1 MTPVLQNYYIDYENG
16 ILKDNIKIKQET
28 VAGKVFNIVSYIY
41 NNNDTF
47 NDPLLLESRGIT
59 FEEDGKIVSR
69 PFEKFFGLDGSQW
82 TLSKDL
88 DFTDAEFY
96 LKVDGSMIT
105 FVPIDGQIYA
115 KTKKSF
121 FSDVAIS
128 CQNDFGNN
136 ELLKHLITSFPN
148 LTFIF
153 EYTSPSNRVVID
165 YGKTPELTLLAVRGN
180 ITGEYIPIGMYS
192 FYNILHSDWKNSNI
206 NFVKKYDNLT
216 IFDAINETHNEDS
229 DIEGFVAVL
238 KTGQR
243 VKLKCDPYLAK
254 HRVLDE
260 FNAKNLATLIAKD
273 LHDDLKPVLSP
284 ERKNILEN
292 LEKIILKELEIYS
305 QVVYNLV
312 SEWEGKS
319 LREIGTNYGKHPQ
332 FNPAINIFKQ
342 LGDND
347 DIIVQHYLK
356 HRVENFSTKPLW

>member
-1 MTPVLQNYYIDYENG
+1 MTPILQNYYIDYENG

-59 FEEDGKIVSR
+59 FDEDGKIVSR
-69 PFEKFFGLDGSQW
+69 PFEKFFNLDGSQW

-136 ELLKHLITSFPN
+136 PELINFINKYKN
-148 LTFIF
+148 ATFIF

-165 YGKTPELTLLAVRGN
+165 YGSKPQLTLLAARFNDDGFYM
-180 ITGEYIPIGMYS
+180 TRQMLELIPDFTS
-192 FYNILHSDWKNSNI
+192 FTL
-206 NFVKKYDNLT
+206 VKKYDNLT

>member
-1 MTPVLQNYYIDYENG
+1 
-16 ILKDNIKIKQET
+16 
-28 VAGKVFNIVSYIY
+28 
-41 NNNDTF
+41 
-47 NDPLLLESRGIT
+47 
-59 FEEDGKIVSR
+59 
-69 PFEKFFGLDGSQW
+69 
-82 TLSKDL
+82 
-88 DFTDAEFY
+88 
-96 LKVDGSMIT
+96 MIT

-136 ELLKHLITSFPN
+136 PELINLVTSYPMI
-148 LTFIF
+148 TFIF
-153 EYTSPSNRVVID
+153 EYTTRKYPIVID
-165 YGKTPELTLLAVRGN
+165 YGSKPQLTLLAARFNGD
-180 ITGEYIPIGMYS
+180 GEYLYRELLGLMATS
-192 FYNILHSDWKNSNI
+192 CSLNI
-206 NFVKKYDNLT
+206 VKKYDNLT